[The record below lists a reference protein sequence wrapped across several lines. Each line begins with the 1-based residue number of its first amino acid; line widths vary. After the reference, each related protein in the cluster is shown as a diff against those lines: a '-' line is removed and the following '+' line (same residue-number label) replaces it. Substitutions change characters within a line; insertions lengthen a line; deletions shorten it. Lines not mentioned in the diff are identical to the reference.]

1 MIPVEVESW
10 KISRL
15 AEGGSNP
22 VEVRMI
28 PVEVNSAPGGS
39 KPPAVEVKNDSG
51 GSRKLENQQVSGRW
65 R

>member
-22 VEVRMI
+22 VEVRM
-28 PVEVNSAPGGS
+28 SR
-39 KPPAVEVKNDSG
+39 VEVKL
-51 GSRKLENQQVSGRW
+51 GSQIAWEKRVVFP
-65 R
+65 